1 MGTRISDYSFDDRLD
16 RLRETKIRHAK
27 RKVELL
33 GPRDSD
39 EQGNVPLPLDQ
50 AIIVDAISG
59 SGVPVKDMLLK
70 GYEPKTNHPSGGFFG
85 AGIVGRNYRKLLEV
99 HPTYIDPDSSM
110 AGVYMVSFNSYRKP
124 DWNPDYDYSHLH
136 DDQER
141 LGIDAGIGGLQHF
154 CPDLKIGLD
163 LGWGGLLDKVR
174 KYREI
179 NADTEFYDG
188 LEDIIHGMQDWILR
202 HGEDATRM
210 ADAETCQEIKENL
223 QTISEICLAQV
234 SDPPRT
240 FREACQW
247 LTFFQAAAKM
257 YNGSGEWGQLDE
269 LLRPFYDRDVE
280 AGILTDDEAIFH
292 IACLL
297 LSETAYIQ
305 LGGPDRDGNDLTSS
319 VSYHVLEAVHRL
331 KTPANIGVRVGPNID
346 PGLLRRGVE
355 ILFEDRMGFPKF
367 IGDEPVID
375 GWVRNGYSI
384 EDARTRVYSGCHWL
398 AIPGREYGL
407 MDIIKIDFAKA
418 FDTTFWEMIDG
429 PGERSIDTLWN
440 MFKHNLGKAVSVT
453 AEGID
458 IHFRYMYKVFP
469 ELFLDL
475 FCYGPLENGLDA
487 SNGGV
492 EFYHIGVD
500 GASLA
505 NVADSFAAIRQRV
518 EEEKRLNWDELA
530 DHLRDNWS
538 GTDGERARLMMR
550 NIQRF
555 GSGGSDAD
563 EWAARITDEFSRMV
577 KERPTPDGYKM
588 VPGLFSWAKVVPFGK
603 RLGATPDGRC
613 AGEPLSHGPNPSP
626 GFNCGRGGSPT
637 QMVTAVAEI
646 QPGYGNTAPL
656 QIDIDPSLGDSE
668 ESIEKVEALIR
679 SHFDMGGTM
688 VNINVLNRELLE
700 EANKNPEDHPD
711 LTVRVTGFSAYFS
724 SLSPEL
730 RQYVVDR
737 IITGD

>member
-1 MGTRISDYSFDDRLD
+1 
-16 RLRETKIRHAK
+16 
-27 RKVELL
+27 
-33 GPRDSD
+33 
-39 EQGNVPLPLDQ
+39 
-50 AIIVDAISG
+50 
-59 SGVPVKDMLLK
+59 
-70 GYEPKTNHPSGGFFG
+70 
-85 AGIVGRNYRKLLEV
+85 
-99 HPTYIDPDSSM
+99 
-110 AGVYMVSFNSYRKP
+110 
-124 DWNPDYDYSHLH
+124 
-136 DDQER
+136 
-141 LGIDAGIGGLQHF
+141 
-154 CPDLKIGLD
+154 
-163 LGWGGLLDKVR
+163 
-174 KYREI
+174 
-179 NADTEFYDG
+179 
-188 LEDIIHGMQDWILR
+188 
-202 HGEDATRM
+202 
-210 ADAETCQEIKENL
+210 
-223 QTISEICLAQV
+223 
-234 SDPPRT
+234 
-240 FREACQW
+240 
-247 LTFFQAAAKM
+247 
-257 YNGSGEWGQLDE
+257 
-269 LLRPFYDRDVE
+269 
-280 AGILTDDEAIFH
+280 
-292 IACLL
+292 
-297 LSETAYIQ
+297 
-305 LGGPDRDGNDLTSS
+305 
-319 VSYHVLEAVHRL
+319 VLEAVHRL

-355 ILFEDRMGFPKF
+355 ILLEDRMGFPKF
-367 IGDEPVID
+367 IGDEPVIN

-384 EDARTRVYSGCHWL
+384 EDSRTRVYSGCHWL

-429 PGERSIDTLWN
+429 PGERSVDILWD
-440 MFKHNLGKAVSVT
+440 MFKHNLEKAVSVT

-458 IHFRYMYKVFP
+458 IHFRHMYKVFP
-469 ELFLDL
+469 ELFLDF

-518 EEEKRLNWDELA
+518 EEEKRLNWDDLA

-538 GTDGERARLMMR
+538 GADGERTRLMMR

-555 GSGGSDAD
+555 GSGGANAD

-603 RLGATPDGRC
+603 RLGATPDGRR

-626 GFNCGRGGSPT
+626 GFNSGRGGSPT
-637 QMVTAVAEI
+637 QMVTAVAAI

-679 SHFDMGGTM
+679 SHFEMGGTM

-711 LTVRVTGFSAYFS
+711 LIVRVTGFSAYFS

-737 IITGD
+737 IINGD